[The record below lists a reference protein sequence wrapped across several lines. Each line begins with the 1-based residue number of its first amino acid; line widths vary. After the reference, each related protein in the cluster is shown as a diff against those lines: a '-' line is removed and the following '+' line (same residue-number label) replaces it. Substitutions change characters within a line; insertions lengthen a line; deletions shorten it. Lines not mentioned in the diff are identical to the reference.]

1 MLAACRRNCCFA
13 PCAALRMHCGGSG
26 SAVDTGCSSTRK
38 TFTTRAGLCTA
49 LLPCP
54 CPAHA
59 PSCNRPPVAVPQW
72 DEKHFSYNFD
82 VRKGKVFT
90 EWFRGGRTNI
100 AYNCLDRHVA
110 EGRGGQTAILWEGN
124 DPGIDRKLTY
134 QEVLDDVCRLV
145 RTHSQHG
152 DVPPAHPDG
161 FSGRPCTRWHAAK

>member
-1 MLAACRRNCCFA
+1 MSALPKLTCHPSASLRCSLLLCGRPACPAFA
-13 PCAALRMHCGGSG
+13 PALIVTPGS
-26 SAVDTGCSSTRK
+26 
-38 TFTTRAGLCTA
+38 
-49 LLPCP
+49 
-54 CPAHA
+54 
-59 PSCNRPPVAVPQW
+59 AVPQW
-72 DEKHFSYNFD
+72 DDKHFSYNFD

-145 RTHSQHG
+145 RRDCRYKLLHLPPTGLVWRAVHSAACCG
-152 DVPPAHPDG
+152 AARTDMVPVCVA
-161 FSGRPCTRWHAAK
+161 RWL